1 MCIIDSNMKEDH
13 AYYETLITRYLS
25 GETTKNEVSELLLWL
40 QGDSANLNVFMEMR
54 KIWFLQYA
62 HIVEQVVDLDE
73 EWKAMYASLDTA
85 ELPVTRKLENGLR
98 RYFIGAAAIVLL
110 LVVPT
115 LIYFLVFMQ
124 PTQNNLFAEGRILE
138 STLPDGTQ
146 VTLNTGS
153 VLYYP
158 SYFKGKERIVSLE
171 GEAFF
176 DVTHIEEKAFV
187 INANEMQ
194 IRVLG
199 TSFYVNTQT
208 DENTMVVTLISGS
221 VELNYNNKE
230 ILLEPGEKAVVL
242 RQSDEILV
250 QENMDLNLLAWKTKT
265 LRFNDTPLFEI
276 INVLKKVY
284 NKDIIVLTP
293 EINNCRIT
301 ATFEGQSLEAVLLV
315 LQSTIDITARPNGDR
330 IELSGKE
337 CQ

>member
-1 MCIIDSNMKEDH
+1 
-13 AYYETLITRYLS
+13 
-25 GETTKNEVSELLLWL
+25 
-40 QGDSANLNVFMEMR
+40 
-54 KIWFLQYA
+54 
-62 HIVEQVVDLDE
+62 
-73 EWKAMYASLDTA
+73 
-85 ELPVTRKLENGLR
+85 
-98 RYFIGAAAIVLL
+98 
-110 LVVPT
+110 
-115 LIYFLVFMQ
+115 
-124 PTQNNLFAEGRILE
+124 
-138 STLPDGTQ
+138 
-146 VTLNTGS
+146 
-153 VLYYP
+153 
-158 SYFKGKERIVSLE
+158 
-171 GEAFF
+171 
-176 DVTHIEEKAFV
+176 
-187 INANEMQ
+187 MQ

-242 RQSDEILV
+242 RQSDKILV